1 MKHMFFLALCF
12 VAAQWSL
19 LSAQDEL
26 TPAQKKSAQEFLDVQ
41 SAVALSSS
49 GLCPGQPCPCN
60 GGFREMQVYFFG
72 AANSQVEVF
81 ANKFLTVGIT
91 SFASVATG
99 QLLTISGAGQPGGEL
114 PTHIYLRV
122 TEPGGRVCVTSIYAR
137 CPSNAWPGALEDL
150 RVIGKMFGDF
160 FVYGHRDTGNS
171 FNCTIDDI
179 MIEQDWRVGGNVIGS
194 GNNRLGTLTDRSM
207 VFISN
212 NTPRGILTNTGN
224 WGLGTLTPAVRLD
237 VGGDAHISQSL
248 DVDGAATVG
257 GNFTVEP
264 AGLARIQNNTG
275 ASAPDQ
281 GALVVNGGVG
291 VGQNLYA
298 GNDIH
303 AGNDLISGRNLSV
316 GANANIAQDLITGQN
331 IIAGNNLAVLGMAL
345 VEGNTRLNSNALI
358 MGNLNLEGTATIEGF
373 TRVNDN
379 ARITGNLNLDGR
391 LTVGAAGVANI
402 QHTGGAGLL
411 IENQT
416 GNVRIEAS
424 NEEMVIVSN
433 TQVEVKK
440 RLIVTGADLAERF
453 EVADKSL
460 AVLPGMVLSIDK
472 DRPGKLLPCQ
482 DAYDKKVAG
491 IVSGAGGVHTAMLLG
506 QEGTLADGD
515 VPVAIVGRVYC
526 YVDASFGA
534 VEPGDM
540 LTTSPTLGHAMKAND
555 MDKARGAIIG
565 KAMTGLAE
573 GKGLVLVLITMQ

>member
-1 MKHMFFLALCF
+1 MKYVFFLALCF
-12 VAAQWSL
+12 IAAQWNP
-19 LSAQDEL
+19 LSAQDEP
-26 TPAQKKSAQEFLDVQ
+26 TPAQKKTAQEFLDVQ
-41 SAVALSSS
+41 SAMAFSSS

-160 FVYGHRDTGNS
+160 FVYGHQDTGNGFS
-171 FNCTIDDI
+171 CTIDDV

-194 GNNRLGTLTDRSM
+194 SNNRLGTLTDRSV

-224 WGLGTLTPAVRLD
+224 WGLGTLAPTVRLD
-237 VGGDAHISQSL
+237 VGGDAHIAQSL
-248 DVDGAATVG
+248 DVDGAAAVG

-264 AGLARIQNNTG
+264 SGLARIQNSTG
-275 ASAPDQ
+275 TTAPNQ
-281 GALVVNGGVG
+281 GALVVDGGVG

-298 GNDIH
+298 GNNVH
-303 AGNDLISGRNLSV
+303 ATNDLISGRNLDV
-316 GANANIAQDLITGQN
+316 GASAIVTQDLITGQN
-331 IIAGNNLAVLGMAL
+331 ITAGNNLNVLGMAL
-345 VEGNTRLNSNALI
+345 VEGNTRLNGNARI
-358 MGNLNLEGTATIEGF
+358 VGNLNLEG
-373 TRVNDN
+373 
-379 ARITGNLNLDGR
+379 R
-391 LTVGAAGVANI
+391 LTLGTAGVANI
-402 QHTGGAGLL
+402 QYTGSGGLL

-453 EVADKSL
+453 EVADKSF
-460 AVLPGMVLSIDK
+460 AILPGMVLSIDK
-472 DRPGKLLPCQ
+472 NHPGKLLPCQ
-482 DAYDKKVAG
+482 EAYDKKVAG

-515 VPVAIVGRVYC
+515 VPVAIIGRVYC

-534 VEPGDM
+534 IEPGDM

-573 GKGLVLVLITMQ
+573 GKGLVLALITMQ

>member
-1 MKHMFFLALCF
+1 MKHMFFFVLYF
-12 VAAQWSL
+12 VAVQWSL
-19 LSAQDEL
+19 LLAQDEL

-41 SAVALSSS
+41 NAMALSSS

-91 SFASVATG
+91 SFPNVATG
-99 QLLTISGAGQPGGEL
+99 QLLTVSGAGQPGGEL

-160 FVYGHRDTGNS
+160 FVYGHRDAGNNFS
-171 FNCTIDDI
+171 CTIDDI

-194 GNNRLGTLTDRSM
+194 GNNQLGTLTNRNI

-224 WGLGTLTPAVRLD
+224 WGLGTLAPAVRLD
-237 VGGDAHISQSL
+237 VGGDAHISQTL

-275 ASAPDQ
+275 TTAANQ

-298 GNDIH
+298 GNDIR
-303 AGNDLISGRNLSV
+303 AANDLISGQNLSV
-316 GANANIAQDLITGQN
+316 GASAFVNQHLAAGQN
-331 IIAGNNLAVLGMAL
+331 ITAGNNLAVG
-345 VEGNTRLNSNALI
+345 
-358 MGNLNLEGTATIEGF
+358 GTATIDGF
-373 TRVNDN
+373 TRVNNN

-391 LTVGAAGVANI
+391 LTVGTAGVANI

-482 DAYDKKVAG
+482 QAYDKKVAG

-540 LTTSPTLGHAMKAND
+540 LTTSPTLGHAMKVAD
-555 MDKARGAIIG
+555 QDKARGAIIG
-565 KAMTGLAE
+565 KAMTGLTE